1 MSVEYNNLN
10 NFRKMLGITQS
21 EFSEKSCL
29 KDGVFSSLVHHP
41 LPLSLDNAK
50 TFKSLYNL
58 STYLDNTIESLV
70 TSSKPQ
76 SVGGPEWYDND
87 YDCYVVDADFELRNY
102 PSYKWLVAGNLIPVL
117 NNSEFVYLK
126 NILSSWNEKYEI
138 KCDEK
143 GHHGGYA
150 KRKRAVEIGPEML
163 KGVFESLTS
172 QEEITDEQVKKIFKA
187 IVLGYFL
194 VPELGGEDDEQ
205 D

>member
-1 MSVEYNNLN
+1 MSIEYNNLN

-29 KDGVFSSLVHHP
+29 KDGTFSSLVHHP

-76 SVGGPEWYDND
+76 SVGGLKWYDYD
-87 YDCYVVDADFELRNY
+87 YDCYAVTADFELRDQ
-102 PSYKWLVAGNLIPVL
+102 PSYKWLVAGNLIPIL
-117 NNSEFVYLK
+117 NNSEFVHLK
-126 NILSSWNEKYEI
+126 NVLSLWSKEYEI

-143 GHHGGYA
+143 GHHGFYA
-150 KRKRAVEIGPEML
+150 KRKRIVEIGPEML

-172 QEEITDEQVKKIFKA
+172 QEEITDEQAKKIFKA

-194 VPELGGEDDEQ
+194 VPKSEAD
-205 D
+205 